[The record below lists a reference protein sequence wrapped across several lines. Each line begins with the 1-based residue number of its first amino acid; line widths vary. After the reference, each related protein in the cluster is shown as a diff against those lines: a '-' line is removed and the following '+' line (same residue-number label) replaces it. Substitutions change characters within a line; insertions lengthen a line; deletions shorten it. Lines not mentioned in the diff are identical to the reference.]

1 MTEQEQ
7 VQLLPCP
14 FCGYANP
21 SMFYEWQVVCRPALD
36 EDYPPEFGCDAE
48 GPFGKTEAEAIA
60 AWNTR
65 HTATAEALE
74 AMREAREA
82 LREYAC
88 HGGPDVPC
96 LRNENQC
103 RAECGKSAGDAFI
116 ALTAA
121 IAKIEGQQP

>member
-14 FCGYANP
+14 FCGGEANLHRAHQNN
-21 SMFYEWQVVCRPALD
+21 MLALGEMATD
-36 EDYPPEFGCDAE
+36 DHYLFTLSHHDCAGGFSIVWHYKPKA
-48 GPFGKTEAEAIA
+48 ALIA

-65 HTATAEALE
+65 HTATATAEALE

-82 LREYAC
+82 LVNIRSMVEIHSSGYAL
-88 HGGPDVPC
+88 DVYKC
-96 LRNENQC
+96 
-103 RAECGKSAGDAFI
+103 AD
-116 ALTAA
+116 AA

>member
-82 LREYAC
+82 LGQSAHTLTGATIGKYEVDFK
-88 HGGPDVPC
+88 PPLELVV
-96 LRNENQC
+96 
-103 RAECGKSAGDAFI
+103 RAFER
-116 ALTAA
+116 LTDA

>member
-82 LREYAC
+82 LVNIRSMVVIHSSGYAL
-88 HGGPDVPC
+88 DVYKC
-96 LRNENQC
+96 
-103 RAECGKSAGDAFI
+103 AD
-116 ALTAA
+116 AA

>member
-116 ALTAA
+116 RLTAA
-121 IAKIEGQQP
+121 IAKIEGE

>member
-1 MTEQEQ
+1 MTEQERVQ
-7 VQLLPCP
+7 VTQADREAAEVLRGSPA
-14 FCGYANP
+14 YALG
-21 SMFYEWQVVCRPALD
+21 FYDHTPLVQAFARH
-36 EDYPPEFGCDAE
+36 
-48 GPFGKTEAEAIA
+48 
-60 AWNTR
+60 R

-116 ALTAA
+116 RLTAA
-121 IAKIEGQQP
+121 IAKIEGE